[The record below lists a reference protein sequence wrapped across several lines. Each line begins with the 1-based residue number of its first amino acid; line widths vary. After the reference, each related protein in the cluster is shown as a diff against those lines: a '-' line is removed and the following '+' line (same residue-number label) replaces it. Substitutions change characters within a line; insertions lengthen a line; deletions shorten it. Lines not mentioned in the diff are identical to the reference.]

1 LAFEWAVAPNA
12 GAASIE
18 KAAARVT
25 NSRQVLIDFLL
36 TKAFGSGVSEMLKFI
51 ADAPNV
57 QFTKYLHFTILNC
70 VISEIQLFSLEVC
83 EFNPITFSR
92 DIARL
97 CEIVGP

>member
-1 LAFEWAVAPNA
+1 MAFEGAVAPNA

-36 TKAFGSGVSEMLKFI
+36 TKAFRSGVSEMLKFI

-57 QFTKYLHFTILNC
+57 QFTKYLHFAIFNC
-70 VISEIQLFSLEVC
+70 VISEIHFL
-83 EFNPITFSR
+83 R
-92 DIARL
+92 
-97 CEIVGP
+97 